1 MKKLPDKIIIY
12 TLSDPI
18 TLDIRYVGITSKTL
32 EYRYKRHFYD
42 KKNYKKRKWF
52 KQLDDISL
60 RPIIEELDVVDF
72 DGWEFWEKWYI
83 SLFKSFGFDLVN
95 LTEGG
100 EGMFGY
106 IHTEETKQK
115 IREKRKLQIFTEKT
129 LDKLS
134 EVNMGNLKAF
144 NKKHSKEVNILK
156 SKNQRGKFG
165 GTILK
170 ISVDGN
176 IEKFD
181 SISDAGDSIGLKQN
195 NIWYACRERKDKLY
209 KGFYWKYENE
219 NEIQSKNSDKISY
232 DILYRMYIKEKIS
245 GQKIADIYG
254 CSGNKIYS
262 LLKKYNLMVNEKL

>member
-181 SISDAGDSIGLKQN
+181 SISDAGDSIGVKQN
-195 NIWYACRERKDKLY
+195 NICWRGRRDRRIGRRLSVPGVLFRPDGPAGRSTEGPACGKLTA
-209 KGFYWKYENE
+209 FV
-219 NEIQSKNSDKISY
+219 
-232 DILYRMYIKEKIS
+232 LS
-245 GQKIADIYG
+245 GRHGGLPLQHAIGMWVVKTG
-254 CSGNKIYS
+254 
-262 LLKKYNLMVNEKL
+262 